1 MQPFFFF
8 FKLFSLFCTIYNS
21 LDHFT
26 ATKNVGLVEY
36 LFNKIEQADVGFP
49 RKCRLKEL
57 FKSYILN
64 DNCCMLTQN
73 NS

>member
-26 ATKNVGLVEY
+26 TTKNVGLEEY
-36 LFNKIEQADVGFP
+36 LFNKIEQQADFGFP

-57 FKSYILN
+57 LKS
-64 DNCCMLTQN
+64 
-73 NS
+73 